1 MSKDRAVAEPV
12 VAVTMGDPAGVGPE
26 VVLKALE
33 STAVRRICRPLVIG
47 DWGVL
52 ERTQA
57 LLRTGLNTKRPPYE
71 LVPSAPGEPVSPR
84 KGVVSVYSVSSL
96 SMAQSRP
103 GRPVAACGE
112 AAYCYIREAA
122 QLVMSGVADAMA
134 TAPISK
140 RVLHLSGHRYPGH
153 TELLAELTGA
163 REVRMML
170 VGRRLRVVLVTVHV
184 PYTQVAGALTRER
197 IETTIKLSHVA
208 LRRQFGI
215 SNPRLAVAALNPH
228 AGEEGI
234 FGDEEIKVIL
244 PAIERARKRGIRVY
258 GPFPADTIFHRAVQG
273 SYDAVVCMYHD
284 QGLIPLKL
292 LHFFGGAALT
302 LGLPIVRTSVDH
314 GTAYDIAGKNKADG
328 SSMREAVVLA
338 ARLAPTKKRG
348 GEER

>member
-1 MSKDRAVAEPV
+1 MSKDKAVAEPV

-26 VVLKALE
+26 VVLKGLKSMSA
-33 STAVRRICRPLVIG
+33 RRICRPLIVG

-57 LLRTGLNTKRPPYE
+57 LLEKGANAGRPPYE
-71 LVPSAPGEPVSPR
+71 LVPWTPGEPVSPR
-84 KGVVSVYSVSSL
+84 KGAVSVYSVSSL
-96 SMAQSRP
+96 SIAQSRP
-103 GRPVAACGE
+103 GRPIAACGE
-112 AAYCYIREAA
+112 AGYCYIREAA

-140 RVLHLSGHRYPGH
+140 RVLHLAGHRYPGH

-163 REVRMML
+163 PEVRMML
-170 VGRRLRVVLVTVHV
+170 VGRRLRVVLATVHV
-184 PYTQVAGALTRER
+184 PYIQVASELTRER
-197 IETTIKLSHVA
+197 IQTTIELSHVA

-234 FGDEEIKVIL
+234 FGGEEKKVIL
-244 PAIERARKRGIRVY
+244 PAVERARKRGIRVY
-258 GPFPADTIFHRAVQG
+258 GPFPADTIFHQAVQG
-273 SYDAVVCMYHD
+273 NYDAVVCMYHD

-292 LHFFGGAALT
+292 LYFFDGAALT

-314 GTAYDIAGKNKADG
+314 GTAYDIAGKNRADS
-328 SSMREAVVLA
+328 SSMREAISLA
-338 ARLAPTKKRG
+338 ARLVPAKKRG